1 MTAYVSMSASDHSF
15 KNIAR
20 TCLLATNS
28 RALRGHNFVFFVN
41 AVQVPWAIF
50 MHAIVGI
57 LRVRTLVQAV
67 VGSACA
73 PTAPATTALG
83 LSAMPIWT
91 TTSRIWTHCTDQ
103 LRSYF
108 QNYVFDPPGSCTSRL
123 SIAGNPSAASPSL
136 PLADASPLLW
146 DGLVLAAP
154 KKKVSHSRK
163 AMRAANKGLKDRV
176 GT

>member
-1 MTAYVSMSASDHSF
+1 
-15 KNIAR
+15 
-20 TCLLATNS
+20 
-28 RALRGHNFVFFVN
+28 
-41 AVQVPWAIF
+41 

-67 VGSACA
+67 AGSACA
-73 PTAPATTALG
+73 PTASATTALG

-91 TTSRIWTHCTDQ
+91 ATSRIWTHCTDQ

-108 QNYVFDPPGSCTSRL
+108 QDNVFDPPGSCTSPL
-123 SIAGNPSAASPSL
+123 SVAGNPSAASPSL